1 VGSAQPPARPRDD
14 RNLAFEPECVQAAKL
29 SMQACPGKILRP
41 QITVGETPAGC
52 GVESAG
58 AVSPGLRACRVLLT
72 VIDAFTDHAFS
83 GNPAAVA
90 IVDHFPSDARM
101 QLIAREMNLSET
113 AFVVRSIAGQH
124 ELRWFTPTVEV
135 DLCGHATLAAAHL
148 LGGSATFHTRSG
160 RLTCSGREGWIE
172 MDFPAWV
179 PVQEP
184 LPALPGGIPPPVWTG
199 IAGED
204 WLVELA
210 EARDVTELRPDLA
223 DVARLG
229 RRALIVTA
237 RAHADIDADVV
248 SRVFG
253 PNAGISEDPVTGS
266 AHCALAPYWAPRIG
280 RDELE
285 GYQASA
291 RGGTV
296 RMRLDGD
303 RVVLAGQAVSVSEVT
318 LLA

>member
-1 VGSAQPPARPRDD
+1 
-14 RNLAFEPECVQAAKL
+14 
-29 SMQACPGKILRP
+29 M
-41 QITVGETPAGC
+41 
-52 GVESAG
+52 
-58 AVSPGLRACRVLLT
+58 LLT

-90 IVDHFPSDARM
+90 IVDQFPSDEHM

-113 AFVVRSIAGQH
+113 AFVVRSSEGQH

-148 LGGSATFHTRSG
+148 LGGSASFNTRSG
-160 RLTCSGREGWIE
+160 RLTCNRRGDWIE

-184 LPALPGGIPPPVWTG
+184 LPALPRGLPPPVWTG
-199 IAGED
+199 TAGED

-210 EARDVTELRPDLA
+210 EELDVVELRPDLA

-237 RAHADIDADVV
+237 RANATTDVDVV

-266 AHCALAPYWAPRIG
+266 AHCALAPYWAPKLG

-296 RMRLDGD
+296 RMRLNGD